1 MGLWTNELK
10 SSHLI
15 SASLHAAMLASAKFN
30 DGTTFPYGFGV
41 VLDDYRG
48 EPLLWHGGTY
58 NTGYSAQLVAF
69 PERELTINL
78 RHLLHPYL
86 IDSKPQK
93 TLLC

>member
-48 EPLLWHGGTY
+48 EPLLWGHLQRRIL
-58 NTGYSAQLVAF
+58 SAAGRL
-69 PERELTINL
+69 
-78 RHLLHPYL
+78 
-86 IDSKPQK
+86 S
-93 TLLC
+93 